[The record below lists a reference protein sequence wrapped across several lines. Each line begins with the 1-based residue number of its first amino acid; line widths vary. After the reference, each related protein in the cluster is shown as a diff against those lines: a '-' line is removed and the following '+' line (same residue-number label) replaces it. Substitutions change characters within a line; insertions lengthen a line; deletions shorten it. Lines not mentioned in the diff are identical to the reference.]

1 MEGKIVSSSSGIGI
15 IGYLHIKE
23 WNWSLFLFYKK
34 KWIKESNA
42 KTRNWKT
49 PWLSHKGKVS

>member
-1 MEGKIVSSSSGIGI
+1 MLRINNGGKIVSSSSGIGI

-34 KWIKESNA
+34 NGLKNQMLRHETEK
-42 KTRNWKT
+42 
-49 PWLSHKGKVS
+49 LLD